1 MKTNLLTLAATLLLA
16 ASANTASATYYLIGD
31 FNSWNEDTKVAFDG
45 NTKTIDNFS
54 GGKFKI
60 MEDGTW
66 LGADNS
72 SVYWLTT
79 NNKSVTLV
87 NKQQGNEADAV
98 DLYLPIASNY
108 TFTITEE
115 NGKKT
120 LTVSDLDDLLI
131 TCNLINNWAPQ
142 RMTKQ
147 SDGSY
152 IFYLNDAL
160 VNNDTHLQFKILDF
174 NNALWGAASN
184 TATHEIKRD
193 WHTDITLDASEGAKN
208 FEIVEP
214 WYNHRILVKDGK
226 LSLLGYS
233 LDFDNEWEYGF
244 NDYNNQVWDV
254 NLSRTFY
261 CDENWNTICLPFD
274 ITDIQNTIFK
284 DATIAYL
291 NSSSLSGGT
300 LTLSFSYLAAG
311 ESMVAGTPYLVK
323 WDSKDNISST
333 TFNGVT
339 INSNAS
345 TVTSTD
351 IVNFIGCF
359 KPATISGETYLY
371 LGEESTLYYPSS
383 EITIGTFSAYFELA
397 EGYNAGISAQHI
409 KSFVLNFGDDNEET
423 SIKQINNAA
432 SATDTYFTLD
442 GRRLNDKPAT
452 PGLYIINGK
461 KVVIK

>member
-1 MKTNLLTLAATLLLA
+1 MKTKSISLAATLLLA
-16 ASANTASATYYLIGD
+16 ASVNTASATYYLIGD
-31 FNSWNEDTKVAFDG
+31 FNSWNQDTKVAFDG

-54 GGKFKI
+54 GGSFKI
-60 MEDGTW
+60 MDNSTW

-72 SVYWLTT
+72 GPYWLTT

-87 NKQQGNEADAV
+87 NKQGNGGDAAN
-98 DLYLPIASNY
+98 LYLPIASNY

-131 TCNLINNWAPQ
+131 AGSFNNWAPQ

-152 IFYLNDAL
+152 TFDVVLNEGDKFKIRDFNATFWGGSSET
-160 VNNDTHLQFKILDF
+160 DTHV
-174 NNALWGAASN
+174 
-184 TATHEIKRD
+184 IKRD
-193 WHTDITLDASEGAKN
+193 WHTNINLVSGDGGKD
-208 FEIVEP
+208 FEIGQYADGELKVV
-214 WYNHRILVKDGK
+214 VKDGK

-254 NLSRTFY
+254 KLSRTFY

-300 LTLSFSYLAAG
+300 LTLSFSNLAAG

-359 KPATISGETYLY
+359 KPATISGDTYLY
-371 LGEESTLYYPSS
+371 LGDENTLYWPESS
-383 EITIGTFSAYFELA
+383 VTIGTFGAYFELP
-397 EGYNAGISAQHI
+397 AGQHA
-409 KSFVLNFGDDNEET
+409 KSFVLNFDDDNET
-423 SIKQINNAA
+423 TGIKQINNAA

-452 PGLYIINGK
+452 AGLYIVNGK